1 MKVHIIIL
9 AAGSGSRMRSTKAK
23 SLQKIAGQ
31 TMLERIIKTAQK
43 VSNKISIVVGFDKDG
58 IIDVASKLG
67 NFNFVDQKSPK
78 GTGHAVMQTIPHIS
92 DDENVLVLYG
102 DVPLIKEATLKK
114 LINNGSYEFSVLTS
128 HPKNPKGYGRIIKN
142 KEGNVV
148 QIIEEKDADDKERLI
163 GEVFT
168 GNLCIKG
175 SLLKNTINK
184 IKNDNAANE
193 YYLTDLIKINSEE
206 GVKINASSTDIE
218 EVLGANSKIELELL
232 EDINR
237 KMKAKDLQEQGV
249 TIVDSKRLDIR
260 GNIKAGS
267 DCHIDVNVILEGE
280 IILGDGVEIGPNIY
294 IKDSKIGNNTKIKA
308 FSFIEDAE
316 IGNNCSLGPY
326 ARIREGS
333 EILDEAKIGNFVE
346 TKKSIIG
353 KGSKANHFS
362 YLGDSTIG
370 DNTNIGA
377 GAITCNYDGK
387 NKNKTT
393 IGDNSFIGTNSSLV
407 APVSIGSG
415 SYVAAG
421 SVITKDVPDNT
432 LGISRSKQENKRKPL
447 NKK

>member
-1 MKVHIIIL
+1 MKVHTIIL

-67 NFNFVDQKSPK
+67 NFNFVDQKNPK
-78 GTGHAVMQTIPHIS
+78 GTGHAVMQTIPYIS

-102 DVPLIKEATLKK
+102 DVPLIKEATLKN

-128 HPKNPKGYGRIIKN
+128 HPNNPKGYGRIIKN

-148 QIIEEKDADDKERLI
+148 QIIEEKDANDNERLI
-163 GEVFT
+163 DEVFT
-168 GNLCIKG
+168 GNLFIKG
-175 SLLKNTINK
+175 SLLKKTIIK

-260 GNIKAGS
+260 GNTKAGS

-280 IILGDGVEIGPNIY
+280 IILGDGVEIGPNVY
-294 IKDSKIGNNTKIKA
+294 IKDSKIGNNTQIKA

-407 APVSIGSG
+407 APVTIGSG

-432 LGISRSKQENKRKPL
+432 LSISRPKQENKRKPL

>member
-1 MKVHIIIL
+1 MKVHTIIL
-9 AAGSGSRMRSTKAK
+9 AAGSGSRMRSKKAK

-67 NFNFVDQKSPK
+67 NFNFVDQKNPK
-78 GTGHAVMQTIPHIS
+78 GTGHAVMQTIPYIS

-114 LINNGSYEFSVLTS
+114 LINNGNHEFSVLTS
-128 HPKNPKGYGRIIKN
+128 HPNNPKGYGRIIKN
-142 KEGNVV
+142 KEGNAV
-148 QIIEEKDADDKERLI
+148 QIIEEKDANDKQKLI
-163 GEVFT
+163 DEVFT

-175 SLLKNTINK
+175 SLLQNTINK
-184 IKNDNAANE
+184 IKNENAASE
-193 YYLTDLIKINSEE
+193 YYLTDLIQINSEE
-206 GVKINASSTDIE
+206 GVKINTSSTDIE

-260 GNIKAGS
+260 GSTKAGS

-280 IILGDGVEIGPNIY
+280 IMLGDGVEIGPNVY
-294 IKDSKIGNNTKIKA
+294 IKDSKIGDNTQIKA

-333 EILDEAKIGNFVE
+333 QILDEAKIGNFVE

-353 KGSKANHFS
+353 KASKANHFS

-407 APVSIGSG
+407 APVTIGSG

-421 SVITKDVPDNT
+421 SVITKDVPDNA
-432 LGISRSKQENKRKPL
+432 LGISRPKQENKRKPL
-447 NKK
+447 SKK

>member
-1 MKVHIIIL
+1 MKVHTIIL

-67 NFNFVDQKSPK
+67 NFNFVDQKNPK
-78 GTGHAVMQTIPHIS
+78 GTGHAVMQTIPYIS

-114 LINNGSYEFSVLTS
+114 LINNGSNEFSVLTS
-128 HPKNPKGYGRIIKN
+128 HPNNPKGYGRIIKD

-148 QIIEEKDADDKERLI
+148 QIIEEKDANDKEKLI
-163 GEVFT
+163 DEVFT

-175 SLLKNTINK
+175 SLLQKTISK
-184 IKNDNAANE
+184 IKNDNAASE
-193 YYLTDLIKINSEE
+193 YYLTDLIQINSEE

-232 EDINR
+232 EGINR

-260 GNIKAGS
+260 GNTKTGS

-280 IILGDGVEIGPNIY
+280 IILGDGVEIGPNVY
-294 IKDSKIGNNTKIKA
+294 IKDSKIGNNTQIKA

-370 DNTNIGA
+370 NNTNIGA

-407 APVSIGSG
+407 APVTIGSG

-432 LGISRSKQENKRKPL
+432 LGISRPKQENKRKPL
-447 NKK
+447 SKK

>member
-1 MKVHIIIL
+1 MKVHTIIL

-67 NFNFVDQKSPK
+67 NFNFVDQKNPK

-114 LINNGSYEFSVLTS
+114 LINNGSNEFSVLTS
-128 HPKNPKGYGRIIKN
+128 HPNNPKGYGRIIKD

-148 QIIEEKDADDKERLI
+148 QIIEEKDANDKEKLI
-163 GEVFT
+163 DEVFT

-175 SLLKNTINK
+175 SLLQKTISK
-184 IKNDNAANE
+184 IKNDNAASE
-193 YYLTDLIKINSEE
+193 YYLTDLIQINSEE

-232 EDINR
+232 EGINR

-260 GNIKAGS
+260 GNTKTGS

-280 IILGDGVEIGPNIY
+280 IILGDGVEIGPNVY
-294 IKDSKIGNNTKIKA
+294 IKDSKIGNNTQIKA

-407 APVSIGSG
+407 APVTIGSG
-415 SYVAAG
+415 SYIAAG

-432 LGISRSKQENKRKPL
+432 LGISRPKQENKRKPL
-447 NKK
+447 SKK